1 MKVIDLTHVIS
12 EEMPVYPGTE
22 KPKLQQANTYEK
34 DGFKETLL
42 TMYSHTGTHMDPPNH
57 LFADR
62 TTLDAFPVSQFVGR
76 ALVIDCRDLK
86 EGETIRSTGS
96 RNTAARLLKLII
108 SCSTSAGTQGG
119 EQKIITKI
127 IHASTMMW

>member
-34 DGFKETLL
+34 DGFKETLM

-62 TTLDAFPVSQFVGR
+62 TTLDAFPVSQFVGK

-86 EGETIRSTGS
+86 EGETITIDR
-96 RNTAARLLKLII
+96 
-108 SCSTSAGTQGG
+108 
-119 EQKIITKI
+119 ITKYGSK
-127 IHASTMMW
+127 AVEADYLLFNLG